1 MIIPYGLNEEY
12 KILQEV
18 VCISFIQPEKE
29 KIWNRYHP
37 VSSLKTAKQVEMQR
51 MYCKASNSDT
61 LVQWNYG
68 RVTVSLAYNSTM
80 EMCASVAIL
89 SCHDSSLMVGK

>member
-1 MIIPYGLNEEY
+1 
-12 KILQEV
+12 
-18 VCISFIQPEKE
+18 
-29 KIWNRYHP
+29 
-37 VSSLKTAKQVEMQR
+37 

-80 EMCASVAIL
+80 EMRASVAIL